1 MTITIGHAQT
11 GVQITINPSPTLYSI
26 TGGGTYCAG
35 LSGMPV
41 GLSLS
46 EVDVNYQLQVGGT
59 NIGLPLP
66 GTGAPL
72 NFGNQL
78 IPGNYTVIA
87 TSTITGCSLQMSNTA
102 VVTVNPIPNVTL
114 TASGPITFCGSGSVT
129 LTANAGNGVTYQ
141 WSKNGVSIPGA
152 NLNQYVANSTGM
164 YTCVATNILTGCFN
178 DNDTMVMVNP
188 LPQVFTASANPTNFC
203 QGGSGVTIQLN
214 GSQSGVNYQL
224 MLNGSPVGT
233 PVAGTGTALN
243 WYNQAA
249 AGSYSVVTT
258 DNITSCTIGMN
269 GIPVVTM
276 NPLPDNAL
284 TITGFTSVCQGSSV
298 SFSTSSIPNAT
309 SYAWSVPVG
318 STITGYYGN
327 GTTITVDIG
336 TTSGNVTVAGV
347 NSCGSGTAF
356 ILPITVTAA
365 PVGTINASPGTVICE
380 GTSVDLNVTS
390 NQSGSTFLWSTSQTG
405 PDITVTPMN
414 SQSYSVTVTGTNSCT
429 ATASIAINVHNS
441 PNVTLNLTEDNFCTD
456 VTSAVLSG
464 GLPVG
469 GVYSGDY
476 VLGGNIIH
484 PNGEGIYII
493 TYTYTDGYG
502 CSNSAT
508 DLLTIN
514 ATPVITVTN
523 LTNPIYADTPPFS
536 VANQFSPIGGT
547 CSGPGV
553 INNVF
558 NPAAVGQ
565 GVYIITYTYT
575 HPITGCIGSDDITI
589 FVGATGVDEVTAAA
603 NMITIFPNP
612 TSTLLNL
619 SGIDMQEIR
628 TLKIINMLGEVI
640 FITDITA
647 ENMSIDVSALAP
659 GTYIISF
666 MDTDGISVGKRFMKS
681 E

>member
-1 MTITIGHAQT
+1 MKTPITILFILMCFSWNFSVAT
-11 GVQITINPSPTLYSI
+11 PVIYDDTTTLYGKTTPTANISGYYNI
-26 TGGGTYCAG
+26 CLGSSANIPVY
-35 LSGMPV
+35 LSGATIY
-41 GLSLS
+41 
-46 EVDVNYQLQVGGT
+46 DVTFFDGITQWTVTGITASPYHLIVSPPAVRT
-59 NIGLPLP
+59 YTIVSVIGDGCS
-66 GTGAPL
+66 GTGSGAATV
-72 NFGNQL
+72 
-78 IPGNYTVIA
+78 IPGNPP
-87 TSTITGCSLQMSNTA
+87 SLHILSCG
-102 VVTVNPIPNVTL
+102 VSSFCPGSL
-114 TASGPITFCGSGSVT
+114 SGPISLDSSEQNTLYWLSYVGNTTPIPGTIMSGTGNPFNFTGIGVTGSIQCIAENTAGCQSIMNGIVILSQNALPGSATVINGSNSIC
-129 LTANAGNGVTYQ
+129 ANTMGVTY
-141 WSKNGVSIPGA
+141 SIP
-152 NLNQYVANSTGM
+152 
-164 YTCVATNILTGCFN
+164 
-178 DNDTMVMVNP
+178 
-188 LPQVFTASANPTNFC
+188 
-203 QGGSGVTIQLN
+203 
-214 GSQSGVNYQL
+214 
-224 MLNGSPVGT
+224 
-233 PVAGTGTALN
+233 
-243 WYNQAA
+243 
-249 AGSYSVVTT
+249 
-258 DNITSCTIGMN
+258 
-269 GIPVVTM
+269 
-276 NPLPDNAL
+276 NA
-284 TITGFTSVCQGSSV
+284 
-298 SFSTSSIPNAT
+298 IPNAT

-318 STITGYYGN
+318 STITGNY

-336 TTSGNVTVAGV
+336 ATSGNITVAGV

-365 PVGTINASPGTVICE
+365 PVGTINASPGTVICA

-390 NQSGSTFLWSTSQTG
+390 NQSGSTFLWSTSQTD

-414 SQSYSVTVTGTNSCT
+414 SQSYSVTITGTNSCT

-464 GLPVG
+464 GLPIG

-502 CSNSAT
+502 CSDSAT

-514 ATPVITVTN
+514 AVPVITVTN

-558 NPAAVGQ
+558 YPGAVGQ

-603 NMITIFPNP
+603 NMINMFPNP
-612 TSTLLNL
+612 TSSTLKLA
-619 SGIDMQEIR
+619 GIDMQEIK
-628 TLKIINMLGEVI
+628 TLRIMNLLGETVYI
-640 FITDITA
+640 ADITA
-647 ENMSIDVSALAP
+647 EDMAIDVSSFAP
-659 GTYIISF
+659 GTYIVAF
-666 MDTDGISVGKRFMKS
+666 MDADGLSVGKYFVK